1 MLTLLYYI
9 ITLIL
14 YSEVRYHQSQAWTNK
29 LWWTIEAL
37 GDCTSTKPAHNVLTH
52 CSYYLWSLMQN
63 LTISY
68 PQWQKFRWNIS
79 GSRTAPKANSMVLLK
94 HLTPQKLISI
104 RQRFWVI
111 SKICKIVTIPAT
123 VKNPLKIPV
132 GAAWFRSTPKSSL
145 VLVSVTHPTLPK
157 ISSKFV
163 TTFWIILRTDRQR
176 QIEAEVRIK
185 ILKIRITRS

>member
-1 MLTLLYYI
+1 MSSHIVVI
-9 ITLIL
+9 ICGVWCKI
-14 YSEVRYHQSQAWTNK
+14 SQ
-29 LWWTIEAL
+29 
-37 GDCTSTKPAHNVLTH
+37 
-52 CSYYLWSLMQN
+52 
-63 LTISY
+63 Y
-68 PQWQKFRWNIS
+68 PIRSGKNSVEIFLDPELPQKRIVWCYW
-79 GSRTAPKANSMVLLK
+79 VLK

-163 TTFWIILRTDRQR
+163 NFLNYIADRQTKADR
-176 QIEAEVRIK
+176 GRGKNKNIK
-185 ILKIRITRS
+185 NKNNKIVI